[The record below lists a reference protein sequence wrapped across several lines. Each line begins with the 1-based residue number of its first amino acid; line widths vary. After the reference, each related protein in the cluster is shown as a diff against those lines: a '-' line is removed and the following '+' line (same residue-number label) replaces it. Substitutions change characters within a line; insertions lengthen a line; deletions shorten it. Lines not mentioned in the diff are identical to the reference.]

1 MLDMSEEQVPEPCL
15 KTELTMYDGSRRKV
29 RTVDEEIP
37 YPDGRLIFSRTDLNG
52 IITNCNQSFVSMSGY
67 ADNELIGQPHCILR
81 HPDMPAA
88 AFQDLWVTIKHGDK
102 WNGYVKN
109 LRKDGRYYWVYAT
122 VIPNKRKGKIVSFT
136 SVRRKPSRRKIDEA
150 VELYKTL

>member
-1 MLDMSEEQVPEPCL
+1 MLNMSEEQVPEPCL
-15 KTELTMYDGSRRKV
+15 RTELILHDGGRRTV
-29 RTVDEEIP
+29 RTVDEEVP

-52 IITNCNQSFVSMSGY
+52 IITDCNQSFVSMSGY
-67 ADNELIGQPHCILR
+67 NENELIGQQHCILR

-88 AFQDLWVTIKHGDK
+88 AFQDLWDTIKRGAK

-122 VIPNKRKGKIVSFT
+122 VIPNKRNGEIVSFT